1 MSVYNLA
8 EESLH
13 GSWVELN
20 YSQHSGP
27 GGLEHVPSS
36 TSIHYGDMEKILLD
50 AQHES
55 GKNSSRGSS
64 HCDSPPLLMS
74 PQLPRFPVE
83 FETGSTGSIGDINST
98 QSDEENQERSGEIAK
113 LLQNNAEWIWY
124 WSSRPENVP
133 PKEFVFK
140 HPKYSSSLSVRKTS
154 VMKKGGVFSSE
165 FVMFLIPSLL
175 ITHLL
180 MLGVGIYIGKRL
192 AASSAST
199 L

>member
-1 MSVYNLA
+1 MSFYNLP

-20 YSQHSGP
+20 YSQQSGSRV
-27 GGLEHVPSS
+27 LEHVPSS
-36 TSIHYGDMEKILLD
+36 SSIHNGDMEKILLD

-55 GKNSSRGSS
+55 ERNSSRGSS

-74 PQLPRFPVE
+74 PQVSHGPAE
-83 FETGSTGSIGDINST
+83 FETGSLGDSNST
-98 QSDEENQERSGEIAK
+98 QSDEEAQERSAELEK
-113 LLQNNAEWIWY
+113 LLKNHAEWIWY
-124 WSSRPENVP
+124 CSSRPENVP
-133 PKEFVFK
+133 PKEFLFK

-154 VMKKGGVFSSE
+154 VMKKGGIFSSE
-165 FVMFLIPSLL
+165 FVVFLIPSLL

-180 MLGVGIYIGKRL
+180 MLGVGVYIGRRL

>member
-1 MSVYNLA
+1 MSVSNLA
-8 EESLH
+8 EGSLH
-13 GSWVELN
+13 GSWVELD

-27 GGLEHVPSS
+27 RVLEHVPSS
-36 TSIHYGDMEKILLD
+36 SSIHNGDMEKILLD

-55 GKNSSRGSS
+55 EKNSSRGSS

-74 PQLPRFPVE
+74 PQMPHVPVE
-83 FETGSTGSIGDINST
+83 FETGSIADSNST
-98 QSDEENQERSGEIAK
+98 QSDEENQERSGEIEK
-113 LLQNNAEWIWY
+113 LLRNNAEWIWY

-140 HPKYSSSLSVRKTS
+140 HPKYCSSLSVRKTG
-154 VMKKGGVFSSE
+154 VMKKGGIFSSE
-165 FVMFLIPSLL
+165 FVVFLIPSLL
-175 ITHLL
+175 ITHLF

-192 AASSAST
+192 AASPAST

>member
-1 MSVYNLA
+1 MSDYSLA

-13 GSWVELN
+13 SSWVQLN

-27 GGLEHVPSS
+27 RALEHVPSS
-36 TSIHYGDMEKILLD
+36 TSIHNGDMEQILLD

-55 GKNSSRGSS
+55 EKNSSRASS

-74 PQLPRFPVE
+74 PQMPHVPVE
-83 FETGSTGSIGDINST
+83 FETGSIGDSNST
-98 QSDEENQERSGEIAK
+98 QSDEENQERSREIEK
-113 LLQNNAEWIWY
+113 LLKNNAEWIWY

-154 VMKKGGVFSSE
+154 VMKKGGIFSSE
-165 FVMFLIPSLL
+165 FVVFLIPSLL
-175 ITHLL
+175 ITHLF
-180 MLGVGIYIGKRL
+180 MLGVGIYIGKKL

>member
-1 MSVYNLA
+1 MSVSIV
-8 EESLH
+8 EDESLH

-20 YSQHSGP
+20 YSQQSNP
-27 GGLEHVPSS
+27 RVLEHIPSS
-36 TSIHYGDMEKILLD
+36 SSIHNGDMEKILLD
-50 AQHES
+50 AQNES
-55 GKNSSRGSS
+55 EKNSSRGSS

-74 PQLPRFPVE
+74 PQTSHIPTE
-83 FETGSTGSIGDINST
+83 FDTGSIGDTNST
-98 QSDEENQERSGEIAK
+98 QSDEESQERNGEIEK
-113 LLQNNAEWIWY
+113 LLRNNAEWIWY

-140 HPKYSSSLSVRKTS
+140 HPKYCSSLSVQKTG
-154 VMKKGGVFSSE
+154 VMKKGGIFSSD
-165 FVMFLIPSLL
+165 FVMFLLPSLL

>member
-1 MSVYNLA
+1 MSVSNLA

-13 GSWVELN
+13 GSWVELD
-20 YSQHSGP
+20 YSQHNGP
-27 GGLEHVPSS
+27 RVLEHVPSS
-36 TSIHYGDMEKILLD
+36 TSIHNGDMEKILLD

-55 GKNSSRGSS
+55 EKNSSRGSS

-74 PQLPRFPVE
+74 PQMPHIPVE
-83 FETGSTGSIGDINST
+83 FETGSIEDSNST
-98 QSDEENQERSGEIAK
+98 QSEEENQERSAEIEK
-113 LLQNNAEWIWY
+113 LLRNNAEWIWY

-140 HPKYSSSLSVRKTS
+140 HPKYCSSLSVRKTS
-154 VMKKGGVFSSE
+154 VMKKGGIFSSE
-165 FVMFLIPSLL
+165 FVVFLIPSLL

>member
-1 MSVYNLA
+1 MSVPNSA

-13 GSWVELN
+13 GSWVELD

-27 GGLEHVPSS
+27 RALEHVPSS
-36 TSIHYGDMEKILLD
+36 SSIHNGDMEKILLD

-74 PQLPRFPVE
+74 PQMPHVPVE
-83 FETGSTGSIGDINST
+83 FETGSIADSNST
-98 QSDEENQERSGEIAK
+98 QSDEENQERSGEIEK
-113 LLQNNAEWIWY
+113 LLRNNAEWIWY

-133 PKEFVFK
+133 PKEFIFK
-140 HPKYSSSLSVRKTS
+140 HPKYCSSLSVRKTG
-154 VMKKGGVFSSE
+154 VMKKGGIFSSE
-165 FVMFLIPSLL
+165 FVVFLIPSLL
-175 ITHLL
+175 ITHLF
-180 MLGVGIYIGKRL
+180 MLGVGIYIGKKL
-192 AASSAST
+192 AASPAST